1 MKRKT
6 QIISQLQ
13 TLLSEEVRAILS
25 QKQMKQTEIAACGGC
40 HPDSIGKLLRGT
52 RTFSDEWLSRMHYA
66 LQTYSPPEPL
76 FHVRQRRQ
84 MEHIATAVRNERLFA
99 LVSGNTGIGKTTA
112 LRDIFGRTP
121 ETFYLQITD
130 DCSWTNLLQQLATAC
145 GLAVK
150 STSSE
155 VLLRQISEQLVRR
168 AQQQPLLIID
178 GAEVLSLQTFSRL
191 KALHLSTERQTGILI
206 ASHVSLKKRM
216 ERAIQ
221 TAHREEESSYMPFW
235 RRLTHFTLPPVSEED
250 VKQICEKDLQVRDP
264 EVTRV
269 AQQYWTN
276 YGTMNRDL
284 LIAKRAEMNWHT
296 MSANDFQFLRNM

>member
-13 TLLSEEVRAILS
+13 TLLAEEVRAILS

-52 RTFSDEWLSRMHYA
+52 RTFSDEWLSRLSHA

-76 FHVRQRRQ
+76 FEVRQRRQ
-84 MEHIATAVRNERLFA
+84 MEHIATAVRKEQLFA

-112 LRDIFGRTP
+112 LKDIFRRAP
-121 ETFYLQITD
+121 STFYLQIAD

-155 VLLRQISEQLVRR
+155 VLLKQISEQLARH
-168 AQQQPLLIID
+168 AQRQPLLVID
-178 GAEVLSLQTFSRL
+178 GAEVLSLRTFSRF

-206 ASHVSLKKRM
+206 AAHVSLKKRM

-221 TAHREEESSYMPFW
+221 TAHRDEESSYMPFW
-235 RRLTHFTLPPVSEED
+235 RRLTHVTLPPVSEED
-250 VKQICEKDLQVRDP
+250 IKQICEKDLQVRDP

-284 LIAKRAEMNWHT
+284 LIAKRAEMNWQT
-296 MSANDFQFLRNM
+296 MSKTDFQFLRKM

>member
-1 MKRKT
+1 MT
-6 QIISQLQ
+6 QVISQLQ
-13 TLLSEEVRAILS
+13 TLLAEEVRAILS

-40 HPDSIGKLLRGT
+40 HPDSIGELLRGT
-52 RTFSDEWLSRMHYA
+52 RTFSDEWLSRLRHA

-76 FHVRQRRQ
+76 FDVRQHRQ
-84 MEHIATAVRNERLFA
+84 MQHIAASVRNERLFA

-112 LRDIFGRTP
+112 LKDIFMRAP
-121 ETFYLQITD
+121 STFYLQIAD

-155 VLLRQISEQLVRR
+155 VLLRQISKQLVRR
-168 AQQQPLLIID
+168 AQRQPLLIID
-178 GAEVLSLQTFSRL
+178 GAEVLSLRTFSRF

-216 ERAIQ
+216 ERVIQ
-221 TAHREEESSYMPFW
+221 AAHRDEESAYMPFW
-235 RRLTHFTLPPVSEED
+235 RRLMQVTLPPVSEED

-269 AQQYWTN
+269 AQQYWTD
-276 YGTMNRDL
+276 YGTGMNKDL
-284 LIAKRAEMNWHT
+284 LIAKRAGLDWKT
-296 MSANDFQFLRNM
+296 MSATDFQFLRNM

>member
-1 MKRKT
+1 MT
-6 QIISQLQ
+6 QVISQLQ
-13 TLLSEEVRAILS
+13 TLFAEEVSAILS

-52 RTFSDEWLSRMHYA
+52 RTFSDEWLNRLRHA

-76 FHVRQRRQ
+76 FDVRQRRQ
-84 MEHIATAVRNERLFA
+84 MQHIATAVRNERLFA

-112 LRDIFGRTP
+112 LKDIFRRAP
-121 ETFYLQITD
+121 STFYLQIAD

-145 GLAVK
+145 GRAVK

-155 VLLRQISEQLVRR
+155 VLLKQISEQFVRR
-168 AQQQPLLIID
+168 AQRQPLLIID

-206 ASHVSLKKRM
+206 AAHVSLKRRM
-216 ERAIQ
+216 ERVIQ
-221 TAHREEESSYMPFW
+221 AAGTNDKSAYMPFW
-235 RRLTHFTLPPVSEED
+235 RRLTHVTLPHVSEED

-276 YGTMNRDL
+276 YGTMNKDL
-284 LIAKRAEMNWHT
+284 LIAKRAGLDWKT
-296 MSANDFQFLRNM
+296 MSTNDFQFLRNM